1 MPLPVLVC
9 DDSTLARKL
18 LIRALPEDWD
28 IEISEAANGIEA
40 LAAYRAGLASIMFLD
55 LTMPGMTGYEV
66 LAALRREELNT
77 FVIIVSADVQTGA
90 KERANAS
97 GAIAFVEKPVSRDK
111 LLPILREYGL
121 YDHDHD

>member
-1 MPLPVLVC
+1 MALPVLVC

-18 LIRALPEDWD
+18 LIHALPDDWD
-28 IEISEAANGIEA
+28 IEISEATCGIEA

-55 LTMPGMTGYEV
+55 LTMPDMTGYEV

-90 KERANAS
+90 KERASAN
-97 GAIAFVEKPVSRDK
+97 GAVAFVEKPVSRDK

-121 YDHDHD
+121 YDHRHD